1 MSQPMPPEEV
11 LSRLGG
17 VADAR
22 TLLRHTTKS
31 RVRTA
36 LAKGLI
42 VRDARGRYSLPVTV
56 EGLRVAH
63 RLSAVASHLTAA
75 SLHGWEVK
83 APPTCPTVT
92 VPRNRQVPP
101 DRREGVD
108 LKWSDLAP
116 GEVVR
121 GRLTAPARTVLD
133 CAKHLDFDEAL
144 AVADS
149 ALRHGAVTKE
159 RLLELAER
167 MPTQHR
173 AQCRRVAAEAD
184 GRAANPF
191 ESVLR
196 AIALDVPRLRFVPQ
210 VVIRR
215 PGFVVRPDLVDELH
229 RVVAEA
235 DSFEWHGGRSAL
247 RADCVRY
254 NSLALDGWLVL
265 RFAWE
270 DVMYRA
276 EYVRECFV
284 AAGQRAVEHAATE
297 LWDRASA

>member
-1 MSQPMPPEEV
+1 MPQQMPPEEV

-17 VADAR
+17 VADSR

-31 RVRTA
+31 RIRGA

-56 EGLRVAH
+56 EGLRAAN
-63 RLSAVASHLTAA
+63 RLSGVASHLSAA

-83 APPTCPTVT
+83 SPPACPTVT
-92 VPRNRQVPP
+92 VPRNRQVSPE
-101 DRREGVD
+101 RREGVD
-108 LKWSDLAP
+108 LKWADLASE
-116 GEVVR
+116 EVVR
-121 GRLTAPARTVLD
+121 GRLTSPARTVMD
-133 CAKHLDFDEAL
+133 CAKHLDLDEAL

-149 ALRHGAVTKE
+149 ALRHRAVTKG

-173 AQCRRVAAEAD
+173 AQCRRVAAAAD
-184 GRAANPF
+184 DRAANPF

-196 AIALDVPRLRFVPQ
+196 AIALDVPGLRFVPQ
-210 VVIRR
+210 VVIRG
-215 PGFVVRPDLVDELH
+215 PGFVVRPDLVDEAN

-247 RADCVRY
+247 RADCRRY
-254 NSLALDGWLVL
+254 NDLALDGWLVL

-276 EYVRECFV
+276 EYVRDCFV
-284 AAGQRAVEHAATE
+284 TAGQRAVEHAATD
-297 LWDRASA
+297 LRHRASA